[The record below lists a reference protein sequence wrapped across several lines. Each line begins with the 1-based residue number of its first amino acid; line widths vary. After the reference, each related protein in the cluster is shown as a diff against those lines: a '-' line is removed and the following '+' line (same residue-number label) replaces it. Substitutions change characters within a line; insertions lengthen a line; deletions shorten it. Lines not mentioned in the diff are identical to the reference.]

1 MKHFDKVASILKK
14 NCARI
19 IQQWDN
25 LFQYFIVFYLSK
37 KRFNREI
44 KGTILFQS
52 IKQNLKSEL
61 TLPYLAFVS
70 FIAQGFEAFHV
81 MFQSTESLIHL
92 L

>member
-1 MKHFDKVASILKK
+1 M
-14 NCARI
+14 
-19 IQQWDN
+19 
-25 LFQYFIVFYLSK
+25 
-37 KRFNREI
+37 
-44 KGTILFQS
+44 GTILFQS

-70 FIAQGFEAFHV
+70 FIARGFEAFLA